1 MSNALG
7 SGFLEKV
14 YENALAHEL
23 RKSGLES
30 KQQHPIKVYYDGV
43 VLNIAPLYEL
53 VPWKVAKK
61 YWEELLDG
69 KLALGRAW
77 RWPDTFP
84 AVGFDSGRLPCFLKF
99 AIFLNG
105 KTMNTRKAPNENQV
119 RKWLEEGQLSL
130 PPLSFTL
137 RGVKRKY
144 PAGGVFDFEM
154 EARWGD
160 QSAVF
165 AVEYKSVFTPK
176 AFRQT
181 LNQCR
186 VARLPANRYPL
197 VMLPYLRPEQ
207 LEELE
212 SNGISGVDWCGNGVV
227 IVPDKIRVFRS
238 GGDNQFATYSPIK
251 NIYRKNTSMV
261 PRLLLTAAR
270 FTTVQEIL
278 AEVNRRNLFVQ
289 KADAIAM
296 SMGTVSKALKQLE
309 DDLIVGRNTEIRL
322 LQADKLLEQLQ
333 QNYEPPKA
341 RPVRLKV
348 DCEFAQ
354 LPQLVSTKLERNP
367 TPLVATGL
375 SSVSQY
381 ATMQREELL
390 AVYCLE
396 AKRIQAA
403 IGGRETDRFPNLE
416 LIETLEQ
423 PLYFD
428 AREESGFYWAS
439 PVQTWLELIRGDK
452 RDRETAEQV
461 KESIL
466 HNVRGDR

>member
-1 MSNALG
+1 MNI
-7 SGFLEKV
+7 
-14 YENALAHEL
+14 
-23 RKSGLES
+23 RK
-30 KQQHPIKVYYDGV
+30 
-43 VLNIAPLYEL
+43 
-53 VPWKVAKK
+53 
-61 YWEELLDG
+61 
-69 KLALGRAW
+69 
-77 RWPDTFP
+77 T
-84 AVGFDSGRLPCFLKF
+84 
-99 AIFLNG
+99 
-105 KTMNTRKAPNENQV
+105 PNENEV
-119 RKWLEEGQLSL
+119 HKWLEEGQLSL

-137 RGVKRKY
+137 RGVQPKY
-144 PAGGVFDFEM
+144 PDGCILDFEI
-154 EARWGD
+154 EAQWGD
-160 QSAVF
+160 HSAVF

-176 AFRQT
+176 AFQQT

-186 VARLPANRYPL
+186 VARLPTNRYPL

-227 IVPDKIRVFRS
+227 IVPNKVRVFRS
-238 GGDNQFATYSPIK
+238 GGRNQFATYSPIK

-261 PRLLLTAAR
+261 ARLLLTAAR
-270 FTTVQEIL
+270 FTSVQEIL
-278 AEVNRRNLFVQ
+278 VEVNRRNLFVQ

-309 DDLIVGRNTEIRL
+309 DELIVGRDTEIRL

-354 LPQLVSTKLERNP
+354 LPQLVSTKCERKAG
-367 TPLVATGL
+367 PLAATGL
-375 SSVSQY
+375 SSVSRY

-390 AVYCLE
+390 VVYCPA
-396 AKRIQAA
+396 AKRVQAA
-403 IGGRETDRFPNLE
+403 IGGRETDRFPNVE

-428 AREESGFYWAS
+428 AREECGFHWAS
-439 PVQTWLELIRGDK
+439 PVQTWLELMRGDK

-461 KESIL
+461 RESIL
-466 HNVRGDR
+466 RNVRGD